1 LSINEASKRIGGSN
15 PPLSAILSIAS
26 KINSFAIFL
35 ASLILEKPVQEL
47 PKSSWFTSA
56 QTFRSAGIP
65 EASNRLQLG
74 Q

>member
-1 LSINEASKRIGGSN
+1 
-15 PPLSAILSIAS
+15 LSIAS